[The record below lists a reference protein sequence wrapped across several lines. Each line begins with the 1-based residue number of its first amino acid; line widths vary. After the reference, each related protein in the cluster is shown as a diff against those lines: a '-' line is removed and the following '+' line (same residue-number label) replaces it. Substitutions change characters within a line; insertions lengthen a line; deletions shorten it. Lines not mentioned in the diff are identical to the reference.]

1 LSLGRKTNASKEK
14 EKKNGKKRKKKRKE
28 EVLINIYE
36 GSWCFIVSLH

>member
-1 LSLGRKTNASKEK
+1 LEGGLMHPKRRKKKMEKKKK
-14 EKKNGKKRKKKRKE
+14 EKKKE

>member
-1 LSLGRKTNASKEK
+1 LSLGRRTNASKEK
-14 EKKNGKKRKKKRKE
+14 EEKNGKEKRK